1 MSIATKI
8 ARRWKPLAIGSTF
21 GLAEGIGINKVTS
34 ENPSLWWWLLVAVG
48 LVGVIGCGL
57 WAVLMETDEAGERG
71 GNTIPGDV
79 KDSVVTQQSSGD
91 GGRVISV
98 SATEGSVAAYRIDE
112 IKELNIGEQPRRR
125 RTDGEPEHS

>member
-48 LVGVIGCGL
+48 LVVVIGCGL
-57 WAVLMETDEAGERG
+57 W
-71 GNTIPGDV
+71 
-79 KDSVVTQQSSGD
+79 QS
-91 GGRVISV
+91 
-98 SATEGSVAAYRIDE
+98 
-112 IKELNIGEQPRRR
+112 
-125 RTDGEPEHS
+125 